1 MADPHGFMKA
11 SRSLPKRRPVD
22 VRIMD
27 WREVYEATPEYS
39 ATGVREQA
47 ARCMDCG
54 IPFCHGGCPLG
65 NLIPEWNDLV
75 RRDDWRVASDRLHA
89 TNNFP
94 EFTGRICPAPCEA
107 ACVLSISDRPVTI
120 EQIEKEIAERAW
132 SEGWLEPQPPQSLR
146 GKSVAIIGSGPAGL
160 AAAQQLTR
168 AGYAVTVYEKATK
181 LGGLLRFGIPEFKME
196 KWTIDRRT
204 DQMSAEGTQFVTSCN
219 VGVDMTADQLR
230 SRHDAVLLAVGAEQS
245 RVPDAARSAAPG
257 VHLAMDYL
265 VPANKVVGGELD
277 QSPIDARGKHVV
289 IVGGGDTA
297 ADCLGTAHRQGAAS
311 VVQLDI
317 YPQPPD
323 ERDDDRSP
331 WPSWPW
337 VLRTYPAHE
346 EGGNRQ
352 FEVTVEEFVVG
363 DDGRLCAVRLRRVA
377 VEKDAAGDRITTPI
391 DEPFEIPC
399 DLGLLAI
406 GFEGVAPSPVLDQ
419 LGISLNRGR
428 IDATSDWSVG
438 LPGIFVAGDAKRG
451 ASLVVWAIAEG
462 RAAAAA
468 IDIYFSGAT
477 QLPVPVRSGS
487 GDLH

>member
-11 SRSLPKRRPVD
+11 PRVLPKRRPID
-22 VRIMD
+22 VRILD
-27 WREVYEATPEYS
+27 WQEVYEASPEYS
-39 ATGVREQA
+39 TSGVRDQA

-54 IPFCHGGCPLG
+54 VPFCHRSCPLG

-75 RRDDWRVASDRLHA
+75 RRDDWKVASDRLHA

-146 GKSVAIIGSGPAGL
+146 GKSVAVIGSGPAGL

-168 AGYAVTVYEKATK
+168 AGYDVTVYEKATK

-196 KWTIDRRT
+196 KWTVDRRI
-204 DQMSAEGTQFVTSCN
+204 DQLSAEGTQFVTSCN
-219 VGVDMTADQLR
+219 VGVDITVEQLR
-230 SRHDAVLLAVGAEQS
+230 DKHDAVLLALGAEQG
-245 RVPDAARSAAPG
+245 RLPDTAGSSVPG

-265 VPANKVVGGELD
+265 VPANKVLEREID
-277 QSPIDARGKHVV
+277 QTPLDARGKHVV

-337 VLRTYPAHE
+337 VLRSYPAHE
-346 EGGNRQ
+346 EGGERK
-352 FEVTVEEFVVG
+352 FEVTVEEFATG
-363 DDGRLCAVRLRRVA
+363 EDGQVRAVRLRRVA
-377 VEKDAAGDRITTPI
+377 VDKDEAGNRLITPVG
-391 DEPFEIPC
+391 DPFEIPC

-406 GFEGVAPSPVLDQ
+406 GFEGVAASPLIDQ

-428 IDATSDWSVG
+428 IDAAHDWSVG
-438 LPGIFVAGDAKRG
+438 IPGVFVAGDAKRG

-477 QLPVPVRSGS
+477 QLPIPVRPGS
-487 GDLH
+487 DDLR